1 VWKIAW
7 PTMLQNIIAGL
18 QGFIDHAMVGHFVG
32 FRGNAAIGVS
42 WQIFLVIFVFVSS
55 IFIGMGTMVARFV
68 GANEPEKVNRTVQQ
82 AFLTA
87 VALACFV
94 LAPIGYFLAPSLLE
108 FVNADPLVQKEA
120 LPYLRIMLVFS
131 VGLLLFFMLGGALR
145 AAGDAKTPLRL
156 GILLTVL
163 NIILNLVFIR
173 GFGIIPSFGTA
184 GAGIGTAIASAIV
197 GIVGVYY
204 FFSGNLVIRF
214 DRSMSW
220 KPDFQIIRSLFRFG
234 LPAGVQGV
242 AMNVAGVLMLRFIG
256 SLENSAEAQA
266 AYTVGYSQLFSLV
279 TWSSVG
285 LMGATAAV
293 VGQNLGAGNPERAR
307 SAVHKASLVGL
318 TLAFCIGLA
327 FFFVPGRL
335 LSIFGIADPTVLNLG
350 FELLRFLSISGLFVT
365 VALAYTGGLQGSGDT
380 RSPLYISLVS
390 QIIIPVGF
398 CWAAQSTTTLASH
411 HVWLAIL
418 FGHFAR
424 AALSVARFRQGK
436 WMEIRVE

>member
-1 VWKIAW
+1 
-7 PTMLQNIIAGL
+7 MLQNIIAGL

-32 FRGNAAIGVS
+32 FHGNAAIGVS
-42 WQIFLVIFVFVSS
+42 WQIFLVILVFVSS
-55 IFIGMGTMVARFV
+55 IFIGMGTLVSRFA
-68 GANEPEKVNRTVQQ
+68 GANEPAKVNKTVQQ

-87 VALACFV
+87 IVLACFI

-108 FVNADPLVQKEA
+108 FVNADPLVQQEA

-131 VGLLLFFMLGGALR
+131 VGLMLFFMIGGALR
-145 AAGDAKTPLRL
+145 SAGDAKTPLRL

-163 NIILNLVFIR
+163 NIALNFVFIR
-173 GFGIIPSFGTA
+173 GLGPIPAFGTA
-184 GAGIGTAIASAIV
+184 GAGMGTVIASAIV
-197 GIVGVYY
+197 GIVSIYY
-204 FFSGNLVIRF
+204 FYSGSLVIRF
-214 DRSMSW
+214 DKSMTW

-293 VGQNLGAGNPERAR
+293 AGQNLGAGKPERAR
-307 SAVHKASLVGL
+307 SAVHKASLLGL
-318 TLAFCIGLA
+318 SLAFGIGLA

-335 LSIFGIADPTVLNLG
+335 LGIFGISDPIVLRLG
-350 FELLRFLSISGLFVT
+350 FELLRYLSISGLFVT
-365 VALAYTGGLQGSGDT
+365 VALAYTGGLQGTGDT
-380 RSPLYISLVS
+380 RSPLFISIIS
-390 QIIIPVGF
+390 QMIIPVGF
-398 CWAAQSTTTLASH
+398 CWIAQSMTTLESH
-411 HVWLAIL
+411 HVWLAIVL
-418 FGHFAR
+418 GHFAR
-424 AALSVARFRQGK
+424 ASLSSARFRQGK
-436 WMEIRVE
+436 WVDIRVD